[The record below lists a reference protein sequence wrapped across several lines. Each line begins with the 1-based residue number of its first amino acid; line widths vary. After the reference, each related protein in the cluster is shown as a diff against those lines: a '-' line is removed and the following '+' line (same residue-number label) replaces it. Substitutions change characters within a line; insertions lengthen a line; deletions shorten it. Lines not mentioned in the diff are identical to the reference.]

1 MGCGV
6 VDVQDGRPV
15 VSFHRDPVA
24 SAATAIRREL
34 RAELAAWGLGHD
46 AVDDALLVV
55 EELVSNGVDHA
66 RTSVQLVVHL
76 DADVLHVA
84 VRDWCPVLVRVQELD
99 LGRLRGRGLLMVD
112 DISTRWGC
120 DLDATG
126 KTVWAELPV

>member
-6 VDVQDGRPV
+6 VDVQDGRPA

-24 SAATAIRREL
+24 SAATGIRREL
-34 RAELAAWGLGHD
+34 RAELPVWGLDHD

-55 EELVSNGVDHA
+55 EELVANVVDHA
-66 RTSVQLVVHL
+66 RTPFRL
-76 DADVLHVA
+76 DVGLDGDVLHVA
-84 VRDWCPVLVRVQELD
+84 VRDSCPVPVRVQELD

-126 KTVWAELPV
+126 KTVWAELTV